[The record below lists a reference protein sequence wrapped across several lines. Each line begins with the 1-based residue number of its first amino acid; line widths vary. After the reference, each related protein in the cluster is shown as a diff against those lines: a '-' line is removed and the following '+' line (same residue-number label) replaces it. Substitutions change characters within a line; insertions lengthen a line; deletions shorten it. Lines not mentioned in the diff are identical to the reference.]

1 MPRRTAIHATAIAVI
16 FCAVGQEPAS
26 TDQSHPYQKAAQ
38 VCLDA
43 KVRDEVSGPAFN
55 TLRDEASRIWLKHG
69 VELKWTRPA
78 EGVCDSVI
86 PLVFDDHE
94 VVQRRRSNERNQTLA
109 RTVFSGQTRTV
120 YISARRAFEMVTALF
135 PEIVSDSWRQIRMA
149 KLLGR
154 IIAHE
159 LGHVLLA
166 NTAHAASG
174 LMRPVYGL
182 SDVLSD
188 DERMTALSLVETQ
201 RLAARFSLVPAE
213 RPKAFAA
220 IQPILWP

>member
-1 MPRRTAIHATAIAVI
+1 MPRRTAIRATAIAVTL
-16 FCAVGQEPAS
+16 CAVGQKSAS

-38 VCLDA
+38 VCLNVT
-43 KVRDEVSGPAFN
+43 VRDEVSGPAFN

-69 VELKWTRPA
+69 VALKWTRTDD
-78 EGVCDSVI
+78 GVCDSMI
-86 PLVFDDHE
+86 KMVFDDYE
-94 VVQRRRSNERNQTLA
+94 VAHRRLSNERNQTLA
-109 RTVFSGQTRTV
+109 RTVFSGPTRTI
-120 YISARRAFEMVTALF
+120 YISARRASEMVATLF
-135 PEIVSDSWRQIRMA
+135 PEIVSDGWRQIRMA
-149 KLLGR
+149 RLLGR

-201 RLAARFSLVPAE
+201 RLATRFSLVPAE
-213 RPKAFAA
+213 GPKAFAA